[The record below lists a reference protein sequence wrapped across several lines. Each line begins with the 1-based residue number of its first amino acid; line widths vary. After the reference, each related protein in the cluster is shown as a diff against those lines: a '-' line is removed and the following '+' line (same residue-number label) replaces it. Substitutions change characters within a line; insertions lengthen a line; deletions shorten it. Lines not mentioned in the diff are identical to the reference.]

1 VLVVGQAGQDGVM
14 NALVDHRG
22 AEADYLTALAQPI
35 EEEGVQV
42 VKVLN
47 GDVEEEV
54 VAARYHEDRHHLGQL
69 SDGILECFDDGSPE
83 RPDLDRDERLHAPV
97 QRLQVDVGVV
107 AADHTAAG
115 EGTHPFQAGGWSDA
129 EPPG

>member
-1 VLVVGQAGQDGVM
+1 MLVVGQAGQDGVM

-22 AEADYLTALAQPI
+22 AEADYLTALAQPV

-54 VAARYHEDRHHLGQL
+54 VAARYHEDT
-69 SDGILECFDDGSPE
+69 SSP
-83 RPDLDRDERLHAPV
+83 R
-97 QRLQVDVGVV
+97 
-107 AADHTAAG
+107 AAFRRN
-115 EGTHPFQAGGWSDA
+115 P
-129 EPPG
+129 